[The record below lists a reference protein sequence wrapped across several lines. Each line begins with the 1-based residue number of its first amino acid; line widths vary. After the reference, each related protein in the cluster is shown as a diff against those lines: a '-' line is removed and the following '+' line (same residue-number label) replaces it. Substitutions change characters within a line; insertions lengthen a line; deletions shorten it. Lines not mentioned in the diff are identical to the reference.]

1 MKRMNASPERMLP
14 KTESGWYNKG
24 TKRALDLFILAS
36 AHVLLFPMWLVLWI
50 GVTAVLLLS
59 QGRPIFYSQH
69 RVGRNGRT
77 FRAWKFRTMVK
88 DADRKGPVW
97 TAANDPRVTRVG
109 HALRRTALDELP
121 QLFNIAVG
129 DMSFVGPRALAAA
142 EIENLRIQGLPV
154 DQRTRV
160 RPGLTGLAQLRSAR
174 GDAANKIEHDIRYI
188 ESMSLVLD
196 VKIVFLSIWHTI
208 SRKWDHG

>member
-1 MKRMNASPERMLP
+1 MNTSPERMPP
-14 KTESGWYNKG
+14 KSESGWYDKG

-50 GVTAVLLLS
+50 GITAVLLLLE
-59 QGRPIFYSQH
+59 GRPIFYNQY

-129 DMSFVGPRALAAA
+129 DMSFVGPRALAAS
-142 EIENLRIQGLPV
+142 EINDLRVQGLPV
-154 DQRTRV
+154 DLRAQV

-174 GDAANKIEHDIRYI
+174 GDAVNKIEHDIRYI

-208 SRKWDHG
+208 ARKWDNG